1 MLNRLPRTRTQ
12 TFISV
17 TSRFATL
24 TGCLFL
30 LATSVSFPALAAS
43 EDEQNDWDLSLEE
56 LAKIKV
62 TSVSKKPELENQ
74 APAAIYVITQED
86 IKRSGATAIPELL
99 RGVPGITV
107 TRAGSQDW
115 TVTARGFNDQ
125 FSNKLLVLIDG
136 RTIYSP
142 LFSGVVWDLQDTM
155 LEDIDRIEVIRGPGA
170 TLWGANAVNG
180 VINIITKNASETQG
194 GIASFTAGN
203 QIDGIASA
211 RYGAKIADDSYLRM
225 YAKQTAYD
233 SEFRK
238 SGASAGDS
246 WHKSQ
251 AGFRS
256 DSKISENK
264 NLNIQ
269 GDIYS
274 IDENA
279 PRAIPDPTSGT
290 LTKNINGN
298 RAHGGNITAR
308 IETKHSDESASS
320 VQVYLDS
327 TYYKWKTNL
336 FNDTTNTLDIDAQN
350 IWTGWQGQEIVWG
363 GGYRLVNNTNDP
375 SSTEYALTP
384 KTRND
389 SLFNTF
395 VQNKIT
401 LSPKELFL
409 TVGSKFEHNNYTG
422 IEVQPSA
429 RVAWLPSD
437 DQTVWAAVSRAVR
450 TPYRYSDDANQLITV
465 LPGPIPVRLVGN
477 RSLKSEEMIAYE
489 LGYRFRP
496 IESLSFDAAAFY
508 NDYDNLIGSSFGTP
522 TTFLPIISNNL
533 DAARSMG
540 GELSVEWAIS
550 NIWQVAGS
558 YSYINL
564 VFDRKNNAA
573 FSFVGKTPRNQF
585 NLRSTYLFPY
595 GIEMTNALYYVDEM
609 SVIAVPS
616 YYRFDTRISYPLT
629 DNVEISLI
637 GQNLFDDRHQEF
649 APFIF
654 KSPAEIGRSIYGSIA
669 FKF

>member
-1 MLNRLPRTRTQ
+1 
-12 TFISV
+12 
-17 TSRFATL
+17 
-24 TGCLFL
+24 
-30 LATSVSFPALAAS
+30 
-43 EDEQNDWDLSLEE
+43 
-56 LAKIKV
+56 
-62 TSVSKKPELENQ
+62 
-74 APAAIYVITQED
+74 
-86 IKRSGATAIPELL
+86 
-99 RGVPGITV
+99 
-107 TRAGSQDW
+107 
-115 TVTARGFNDQ
+115 
-125 FSNKLLVLIDG
+125 VLIDG

-142 LFSGVVWDLQDTM
+142 IFSGVVWDLQDTM

-251 AGFRS
+251 TGFRS

-269 GDIYS
+269 GDIYV
-274 IDENA
+274 IDQNM
-279 PRAIPDPTSGT
+279 PYTIPDPTSGT
-290 LTKNINGN
+290 LTKSINGN
-298 RAHGGNITAR
+298 KSHGGNLTTRLEINHDLNSQTTIQAY
-308 IETKHSDESASS
+308 
-320 VQVYLDS
+320 VDS
-327 TYYKWKTNL
+327 TNYKYKSNL
-336 FNDTTNTLDIDAQN
+336 FNDETNTIDLDVQN
-350 IWTGWQGQEIVWG
+350 VWTGWQGQEIVWG

-375 SSTEYALTP
+375 STTEYALTP

-422 IEVQPSA
+422 VEVQPSA

-437 DQTVWAAVSRAVR
+437 EQTVWAAVSRAIC
-450 TPYRYSDDANQLITV
+450 TPYRYSDDANQLIAV
-465 LPGPIPVRLVGN
+465 LPGPLPVRLVGN
-477 RSLKSEEMIAYE
+477 PSLKSEEMIAYE

-508 NDYDNLIGSSFGTP
+508 NDYDNLISSSFGTP
-522 TTFLPIISNNL
+522 STFLPIISNNL
-533 DAARSMG
+533 DAARSIG
-540 GELSVEWAIS
+540 GELSAEWAIS
-550 NIWQVAGS
+550 NIWQVAGA

-564 VFDRKNNAA
+564 LFDKKDNVA
-573 FSFVGKTPRNQF
+573 FSFVGKTPRHQF
-585 NLRSTYLFPY
+585 NLRSTYLFPI

-609 SVIAVPS
+609 SVINIPG

-629 DNVEISLI
+629 DKVELSLI
-637 GQNLFDDRHQEF
+637 GQNLLDDRHQEF
-649 APFIF
+649 TNFLF
-654 KSPAEIGRSIYGSIA
+654 KSPAEIGRSVYASVA
-669 FKF
+669 YKF